1 MRPITAGLVFH
12 LYCVLVLLCGTTITR
27 VKTTIH
33 AHPIGLLPPRQDHV
47 HRQSRQDL
55 TRGPNALI
63 PNAPDSSPPS
73 SSSSSFSA
81 PANAPGSTI
90 TLNQKALIEIIA
102 PNITLFA
109 ALDLPPP
116 TSSSE
121 SSSPPDSGAAVSNR
135 NSSTPLL
142 LPTSSLAILPN
153 QIHHVND
160 SLIFGAGGAEPL
172 TGVLIEWTIG
182 CNLGD
187 SFPIYPPTDKP
198 WIAFM
203 SSSLLSDRP
212 SPTNNSSSHT
222 ENEDEQEEEPC
233 DVSTLISIVQ
243 AISPA
248 VTGVIMYQD
257 PAAKVSYTELRRQTE
272 VAIQELHYMFNPPS
286 ASGLNYIPGSGSGSK
301 SLRKRDLSG
310 LDREQIM
317 ASLDA
322 IRKHRQQQLE
332 LMRSK
337 LATPGTSP
345 YLFDSSVAPPP
356 TSTDLTGPEDFPVI
370 GDMALSP
377 DVAPTSPSSPPPST
391 PSAGEAVPRSVLAG
405 IMAMGDPQLIKV
417 LHTNTMAKG
426 KAVIAQLTFMNGA
439 FGPHSPANPAV
450 PHSPPSPSGE
460 PERQGADRSLGLFF
474 WIILGSV
481 VLIVGIWVGFGVVEA
496 RQLARRREQIAL
508 DSVKHRTVDQKV
520 LDGYKIKVLKQED
533 IESWDDSD
541 LGAGEDDDDPSGQG
555 PTASRQES
563 EKDGSRDDHEEEED
577 DDDEAFNE
585 KDEYHSS
592 AAAEGYASQ
601 QRVFARADPYNH
613 YGSPTNALAMGR
625 KSGSFD
631 ETLYG
636 GLESSWSRRPS
647 EQESIYTNL
656 GRPSLKVIA
665 ALNRDARCRS
675 WAENG
680 AAAYADYGGDDDS
693 VYSDDFIKGYKS
705 HAQEGWTDMQ
715 IDQMRSLDGSRRN
728 DDVNGDPTARSP
740 TSVRDS
746 IHADLPAFPA
756 PVKRGSVG
764 LIGGGSL
771 QAKPTLRH
779 KSRFILPRKIDLVP
793 SDELTSP
800 TLYGDGSSSAG
811 PSTAGFLPP
820 PGWGGDRRRSSLTT
834 VAVPDNGRGAAQ
846 TNWTRPSGHRLRQ
859 TSMHA
864 QQTDFVLLDPI
875 TAQGDEQ
882 AERTSSSSDDGRG
895 VGHIEITPS
904 PKGAKA
910 KRASGHAHRIS
921 FEKQPVT
928 LFQREMG
935 SSSASVRSQTKE
947 DLKEMDKDS
956 ATVSSAMSDC
966 KARFSMIGVDF
977 PDIYSPTAGELS
989 RLSLDADTIM
999 TRSMKSHQ
1007 RCDSKGKE
1015 HVEELQHSDS
1025 DSMSSTG
1032 RRHKKDRTAA
1042 TTDTM
1047 ATSVTQRSSVSS
1059 PGGAKTPTGKQRRK
1073 RYDAC
1078 SVCKED
1084 YVVGDELRELPCE
1097 HFFHTQCVDFW
1108 IKNVKGTCPIC
1119 RRDFSEAGTMSAA
1132 ARADRQRE
1140 ANRNERSSGVV
1151 GFLSPLAILAAGAS
1165 GQHFWYA
1172 TEAGAY
1178 L

>member
-1 MRPITAGLVFH
+1 MRPITAGLVFP

-27 VKTTIH
+27 VRTIIH
-33 AHPIGLLPPRQDHV
+33 AHPVGLLPPHRDHV
-47 HRQSRQDL
+47 HLQSRQDL

-63 PNAPDSSPPS
+63 PNAPDTSPPS

-81 PANAPGSTI
+81 PANTPDSTT

-121 SSSPPDSGAAVSNR
+121 STSPSDSGAAVSNR

-182 CNLGD
+182 CDLGD

-203 SSSLLSDRP
+203 SSSLLSDRLP
-212 SPTNNSSSHT
+212 PTNNSSSHT
-222 ENEDEQEEEPC
+222 ENEDEHEEDFC

-243 AISPA
+243 AISPT

-257 PAAKVSYTELRRQTE
+257 SKAEVSYAELRRQTE

-286 ASGLNYIPGSGSGSK
+286 ASGLNYIPGSGSGS
-301 SLRKRDLSG
+301 LRKRDLSG

-317 ASLDA
+317 ANLDA
-322 IRKHRQQQLE
+322 IRSHHQQQQLE
-332 LMRSK
+332 HIRAK

-345 YLFDSSVAPPP
+345 YLIDSSVAPPP
-356 TSTDLTGPEDFPVI
+356 TSTAVAGPEDFPVT
-370 GDMALSP
+370 GDMTLSP
-377 DVAPTSPSSPPPST
+377 DVAPASPSSSSPST
-391 PSAGEAVPRSVLAG
+391 PSPGNTVPRSVLAG

-417 LHTNTMAKG
+417 LHTNTIAKG
-426 KAVIAQLTFMNGA
+426 KAVIAQLTFTNGA
-439 FGPHSPANPAV
+439 YGPHAPSSPAMPQ
-450 PHSPPSPSGE
+450 SPPSPSVE

-481 VLIVGIWVGFGVVEA
+481 VLIVGIW
-496 RQLARRREQIAL
+496 
-508 DSVKHRTVDQKV
+508 TVDQTV

-541 LGAGEDDDDPSGQG
+541 LGAGEDDDDDPSGQG
-555 PTASRQES
+555 SPGSGGAHPASQQGS
-563 EKDGSRDDHEEEED
+563 EKDDPRDDHGKEED
-577 DDDEAFNE
+577 VEFNE

-592 AAAEGYASQ
+592 AAAEGYVHQ
-601 QRVFARADPYNH
+601 QRVFARVDPYNH
-613 YGSPTNALAMGR
+613 YGSPINALAMGR

-693 VYSDDFIKGYKS
+693 VYSDDLVKGYKS

-715 IDQMRSLDGSRRN
+715 IDQMRSLDGSRKN
-728 DDVNGDPTARSP
+728 DKDDGDDDGDPTAKTP
-740 TSVRDS
+740 TSIRDP

-756 PVKRGSVG
+756 PVQRGSVG
-764 LIGGGSL
+764 LISGGSL

-779 KSRFILPRKIDLVP
+779 KSRFILPRKTDLVP

-820 PGWGGDRRRSSLTT
+820 PGWGGDRRRSSLST
-834 VAVPDNGRGAAQ
+834 VAVPDNGRGTAQ
-846 TNWTRPSGHRLRQ
+846 TNWTRPSGQRLRQ

-864 QQTDFVLLDPI
+864 QRTDFALLDPI

-895 VGHIEITPS
+895 VGHVDMTPS

-935 SSSASVRSQTKE
+935 SSSASMRSQTNK
-947 DLKEMDKDS
+947 DSKEMDKDS

-977 PDIYSPTAGELS
+977 PDIYSPTAGEFS

-999 TRSMKSHQ
+999 AKSRQSHQ

-1015 HVEELQHSDS
+1015 HVEELQYSDS
-1025 DSMSSTG
+1025 DSMSNRDG
-1032 RRHKKDRTAA
+1032 RHRKDRTAA

-1047 ATSVTQRSSVSS
+1047 ATSVMQRSSVSS

-1097 HFFHTQCVDFW
+1097 HFFHTQCVDYW

-1140 ANRNERSSGVV
+1140 ANRNERSSGMV

>member
-1 MRPITAGLVFH
+1 MDN
-12 LYCVLVLLCGTTITR
+12 
-27 VKTTIH
+27 H
-33 AHPIGLLPPRQDHV
+33 A
-47 HRQSRQDL
+47 
-55 TRGPNALI
+55 N
-63 PNAPDSSPPS
+63 
-73 SSSSSFSA
+73 
-81 PANAPGSTI
+81 
-90 TLNQKALIEIIA
+90 E
-102 PNITLFA
+102 
-109 ALDLPPP
+109 
-116 TSSSE
+116 E
-121 SSSPPDSGAAVSNR
+121 
-135 NSSTPLL
+135 
-142 LPTSSLAILPN
+142 
-153 QIHHVND
+153 
-160 SLIFGAGGAEPL
+160 
-172 TGVLIEWTIG
+172 
-182 CNLGD
+182 
-187 SFPIYPPTDKP
+187 
-198 WIAFM
+198 
-203 SSSLLSDRP
+203 
-212 SPTNNSSSHT
+212 
-222 ENEDEQEEEPC
+222 EDEIC

-257 PAAKVSYTELRRQTE
+257 PKAKVPYPELRRQTE

-286 ASGLNYIPGSGSGSK
+286 ASGLNYIPGSGS
-301 SLRKRDLSG
+301 LRKRELSG

-317 ASLDA
+317 TKLDA
-322 IRKHRQQQLE
+322 IRNHKQLQLE
-332 LMRSK
+332 QNPSK

-345 YLFDSSVAPPP
+345 YLLDSSIAPPP
-356 TSTDLTGPEDFPVI
+356 TSTGVAGSEGFPES
-370 GDMALSP
+370 GDVPLSP
-377 DVAPTSPSSPPPST
+377 DVAPTSSSSSLPST
-391 PSAGEAVPRSVLAG
+391 PSPGIVSPRSVLAG
-405 IMAMGDPQLIKV
+405 VMAMGDPQLIKV
-417 LHTNTMAKG
+417 LHTNTIAKG
-426 KAVIAQLTFMNGA
+426 KAVIAQLTFTNGA
-439 FGPHSPANPAV
+439 FGPHPPSSPMV
-450 PHSPPSPSGE
+450 PQSPPSPSVE

-508 DSVKHRTVDQKV
+508 DSVKHRTVDQRV

-555 PTASRQES
+555 LTGSGIHTATTRQDS
-563 EKDGSRDDHEEEED
+563 EKGDHGDNHEDEE
-577 DDDEAFNE
+577 FNE
-585 KDEYHSS
+585 KEEYHG
-592 AAAEGYASQ
+592 AAAEDTRR
-601 QRVFARADPYNH
+601 QRVFARVDPYNH
-613 YGSPTNALAMGR
+613 YGSPINTLAMGR

-665 ALNRDARCRS
+665 ALNRDERCRS

-680 AAAYADYGGDDDS
+680 AAAYADYGGDGES
-693 VYSDDFIKGYKS
+693 VYSDDLAKGYKS

-715 IDQMRSLDGSRRN
+715 IDQMQSLDGSKN
-728 DDVNGDPTARSP
+728 DHDDDDDDDDGLAARTP
-740 TSVRDS
+740 TSIRDQF
-746 IHADLPAFPA
+746 HADLPAFPA

-793 SDELTSP
+793 SDEVTSP
-800 TLYGDGSSSAG
+800 TIYGDGSSSAG

-820 PGWGGDRRRSSLTT
+820 PGWGGDRRRSSLST

-864 QQTDFVLLDPI
+864 PRTEFALLDPMA
-875 TAQGDEQ
+875 AQGDEQ

-895 VGHIEITPS
+895 VGHVDLTPPPS
-904 PKGAKA
+904 KGAKA

-928 LFQREMG
+928 LFQREAG
-935 SSSASVRSQTKE
+935 SSNASVRSQTKK
-947 DLKEMDKDS
+947 DNPKEMDKDN

-977 PDIYSPTAGELS
+977 PDIYTPTTGELS

-999 TRSMKSHQ
+999 TRSKRSHQ

-1015 HVEELQHSDS
+1015 HVEELQYSDS
-1025 DSMSSTG
+1025 DSISSKS
-1032 RRHKKDRTAA
+1032 RRHRKDRTMAA
-1042 TTDTM
+1042 ADTM
-1047 ATSVTQRSSVSS
+1047 ATTVTQRSSVSE
-1059 PGGAKTPTGKQRRK
+1059 KTPTGKQRRK

-1084 YVVGDELRELPCE
+1084 YGVGDELRELPCE
-1097 HFFHTQCVDFW
+1097 HFFHVQCVDYW

-1119 RRDFSEAGTMSAA
+1119 RRDFSEAGTMSPA

-1140 ANRNERSSGVV
+1140 ANRAERSSGMAN
-1151 GFLSPLAILAAGAS
+1151 FLSPLAILAAGAS